1 VSLKV
6 GSTMTSQRV
15 AAAEMVLLSAAESV
29 LRAGGSIAFDDDV
42 DRALYAAIDVA
53 GDAEWRRWIEAGA
66 STAVILTAARASRLG
81 IVSRRDGCLVIPLQS
96 GDDVEALAG
105 CRDGVVGPL
114 ARHSYPAGGAA
125 EAAVSL
131 AKQAGLLPA
140 VLQLAGGVPASPTLR
155 LSRVDLVRATETVTD
170 PLALG
175 VAVQLPIPGTSS
187 SRLFAFRGAT
197 EPAEHLALV
206 IGDVGGPDA
215 PLCRIHSECLT
226 GDVFGSLRCDCG
238 QQLRS
243 ALSLMAA
250 AGAGVLLYLRQEGR
264 GIGLLNKLR
273 AYELQERG
281 LDTVDANT
289 HLGFRDDERDFSL
302 AAAMLRQ
309 LDVTRVRL
317 LTNNPDKLTVLER
330 HGVTIVEHISHCVP
344 ANEHNRAYLHAKAT
358 RSGHLLR
365 DLVAAAA
372 RPLPVAT

>member
-1 VSLKV
+1 
-6 GSTMTSQRV
+6 MTSQHV
-15 AAAEMVLLSAAESV
+15 TAAEMAMLSAAESV
-29 LRAGGSIAFDDDV
+29 LRAGGSIAFDDDE

-53 GDAEWRRWIEAGA
+53 GTAEWRRWTQAGA
-66 STAVILTAARASRLG
+66 SIAIVLTAARASGLG
-81 IVSRRDGCLVIPLQS
+81 IVSGLDGCVAISLQP

-105 CRDGVVGPL
+105 CRDGIGVRTG
-114 ARHSYPAGGAA
+114 RRYDPAGAAA
-125 EAAVSL
+125 EAAVML

-140 VLQLAGGVPASPTLR
+140 VLQFAGGAVASPTLR
-155 LSRVDLVRATETVTD
+155 LPCMGLVRATAVTTD
-170 PLALG
+170 PVALG
-175 VAVQLPIPGTSS
+175 VTVRLPIAATSKA
-187 SRLFAFRGAT
+187 RLFAFRGVA

-206 IGDVGGPDA
+206 IGDVGGRSA

-238 QQLRS
+238 QQLRM
-243 ALSLMAA
+243 ALTRMATD
-250 AGAGVLLYLRQEGR
+250 GAGVLIYLRQEGR

-281 LDTVDANT
+281 LDTVDANI

-317 LTNNPDKLTVLER
+317 LTNNPDKLSVLER

-344 ANEHNRAYLHAKAT
+344 ANEHNRAYLQTKAT

-365 DLVAAAA
+365 DLVSAAA
-372 RPLPVAT
+372 RPLPLGS